1 MKRIDTKDDTAT
13 LVHIQALFF
22 ESNARILNSCRGIK
36 NVRNA
41 VNIPIENFIMKA
53 LFSSLMQKYITTGTN
68 ITSRYESTATA
79 I

>member
-1 MKRIDTKDDTAT
+1 MKRIDTKNDTAR

-22 ESNARILNSCRGIK
+22 ESNARILKSCRGIN

-68 ITSRYESTATA
+68 IISRYESAATA

>member
-22 ESNARILNSCRGIK
+22 ESNTRILNSCRGIN

-68 ITSRYESTATA
+68 IISRYDSAATA
-79 I
+79 M